1 MQAMEPASDVC
12 LRLEGPQWLFA
23 VDLYQRPGVSK
34 ACLLLQDLLGADIS
48 LLLFVLFVA
57 EKYRTMLDPSE
68 LESLDNVIAAWRC
81 EVIWPLRSIR
91 RRMKTG
97 PDPAPCST
105 TAGLLEQI
113 KEAEIHA
120 EQIELAVLAQWFDR
134 RQHIVGTTTVGIAD
148 LLDQLV
154 IFFGTRSANLEEDAS
169 ADVHVALKAIA
180 DAMAHRSSLA

>member
-91 RRMKTG
+91 
-97 PDPAPCST
+97 P
-105 TAGLLEQI
+105 
-113 KEAEIHA
+113 
-120 EQIELAVLAQWFDR
+120 
-134 RQHIVGTTTVGIAD
+134 
-148 LLDQLV
+148 
-154 IFFGTRSANLEEDAS
+154 
-169 ADVHVALKAIA
+169 
-180 DAMAHRSSLA
+180 